1 MQVCVQRGPSL
12 EEGRGGLDAHSS
24 LKEQPKTRS
33 LWGGWGGRGAE
44 GAAHRGSGSGP
55 RDPGS
60 AGSSSV

>member
-12 EEGRGGLDAHSS
+12 EEGGGGLDAHSS